1 MLTGIIIG
9 AISAIAGAVGTYI
22 YYTKVMVQIKAD
34 LATARAHE
42 QSLEREIRNTEEF
55 AEAMGTQFKA
65 LASDALNMATDRLT
79 EASKEKLEASGALI
93 NQSLLNTK
101 ETIQSAVNSVIA
113 GLTGLTKQST
123 TIEEGLRH
131 TYSQTKSLTDA
142 TNSLNELLSSSQA
155 RGAWGERMVEDI
167 LTKLGMVEGI
177 NYVKQTTIG
186 SGERPDFTFLLPGDK
201 KVHMDVKFPLA
212 KYREY
217 IEAGNTVIAD
227 NAAREFL
234 IAVKGH
240 VAALTKR
247 DYVNVAD
254 GTIDLQ
260 IMFIPNEAIY
270 SFIHQEDPSIAD
282 YAMDNKIVM
291 CSPITFYGI
300 LSMINQA
307 VKSFSMSQ
315 NIAKVMG
322 LIANFDR
329 EFGKY
334 TAEMDKIGV
343 NLDRAKAA
351 FDNTVTTRTNK
362 LERSLTKINEIT
374 GNDGVPM
381 LEGGIDA

>member
-1 MLTGIIIG
+1 MLTYIIIG
-9 AISAIAGAVGTYI
+9 IIAAATGAIATYI
-22 YYTKVMVQIKAD
+22 YFAKSLVQITAD

-42 QSLEREIRNTEEF
+42 QSLEREIGNAEQF
-55 AEAMGTQFKA
+55 AETMGTQFKA
-65 LASDALNMATDRLT
+65 LASDALNAATDRL
-79 EASKEKLEASGALI
+79 AQVSKEKLDASGVMISQDLR
-93 NQSLLNTK
+93 NTK
-101 ETIQSAVNSVIA
+101 ANVQEAVNKVA
-113 GLTGLTKQST
+113 ETLLGLTKQSS
-123 TIEEGLRH
+123 TIEEGLKH
-131 TYSQTKSLTDA
+131 TYSEAKHLADVTGT
-142 TNSLNELLSSSQA
+142 LNELLSSSQA

-186 SGERPDFTFLLPGDK
+186 SSERPDFTFLLPGDK

-217 IEAGNTVIAD
+217 IESETD
-227 NAAREFL
+227 QAAAMAIKEFMV
-234 IAVKGH
+234 AVKGH
-240 VAALTKR
+240 ITALTKR
-247 DYVNVAD
+247 DYINVAD

-260 IMFIPNEAIY
+260 IMFIPNESIY
-270 SFIHQEDPSIAD
+270 SVIHQTDPSIAD

-307 VKSFSMSQ
+307 VKSFAMSQ

-322 LIANFDR
+322 AIANFDR

-343 NLDRAKAA
+343 DLDRAKKTY
-351 FDNTVTTRTNK
+351 DSLVTTRTNK
-362 LERSLTKINEIT
+362 LERSLSKINEIT
-374 GNDGVPM
+374 GNESAPL
-381 LEGGIDA
+381 LEE